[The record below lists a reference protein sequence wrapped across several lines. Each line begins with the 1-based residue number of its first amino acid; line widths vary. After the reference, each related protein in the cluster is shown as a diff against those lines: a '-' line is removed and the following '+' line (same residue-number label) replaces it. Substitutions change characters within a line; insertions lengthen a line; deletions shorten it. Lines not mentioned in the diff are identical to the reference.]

1 MKQPF
6 GARLDGSYLRFM
18 RWIAGSRKSE
28 LVLFA
33 GWLSAIGDIS
43 DLIAAGLL
51 AAVRIGGTITRV
63 SQQRRR

>member
-1 MKQPF
+1 
-6 GARLDGSYLRFM
+6 M

-28 LVLFA
+28 LA

-51 AAVRIGGTITRV
+51 VAAVRIEGTITRV

>member
-43 DLIAAGLL
+43 DLMPQ
-51 AAVRIGGTITRV
+51 VF
-63 SQQRRR
+63 